1 MGKKRDVVEK
11 KIIFIGDR
19 GTGKSSILKNI
30 KNGQN
35 YITEQITANKY
46 ELKTKK
52 GKTYT
57 RISLWDG
64 VVNGYKTDYRPIA
77 YKNTDLIV
85 IVYAIDMHKSLSNAK
100 NVWVAEAKTF
110 APNVPV
116 VLIGTKSDARKKDDV
131 KLIPYEDGLQCAEEI
146 HAACFV
152 ECSALCESSL
162 DEVVQKIT
170 DVTLD
175 EYLKKGK
182 ECVLM

>member
-1 MGKKRDVVEK
+1 MGKKHDVVQK
-11 KIIFIGDR
+11 KIVFIGDQ

-35 YITEQITANKY
+35 FITEQITANKY

-64 VVNGYKTDYRPIA
+64 MVHGYRTDYRPIA

-85 IVYAIDMHKSLSNAK
+85 IVYAIDTYKSFTNIK
-100 NVWVAEAKTF
+100 NVWIPEANTF

-116 VLIGTKSDARKKDDV
+116 MLIGTKSDARQNDDV
-131 KLIPYEDGLQCAEEI
+131 KLVPYEDGLQCAEEI
-146 HAACFV
+146 EASCFV
-152 ECSALCESSL
+152 ECSALSESSL
-162 DEVVQKIT
+162 HEVVQKIT
-170 DVTLD
+170 DVTLH

-182 ECVLM
+182 ECVVM